1 MPDICTYYHRG
12 SPHRR
17 YKPEAVGRVFRSRLN
32 KCRAAVA
39 LVRSAVRCSFGVHRA
54 PLPALV
60 CFVERPA
67 VRCCP
72 LRFVLYACIVKRI
85 LYKVKRKI
93 YKLLRFVKYV

>member
-1 MPDICTYYHRG
+1 MIFWGTPCA
-12 SPHRR
+12 P
-17 YKPEAVGRVFRSRLN
+17 P
-32 KCRAAVA
+32 A
-39 LVRSAVRCSFGVHRA
+39 L
-54 PLPALV
+54 LV

-72 LRFVLYACIVKRI
+72 LRFVLYACIVKRF

>member
-1 MPDICTYYHRG
+1 M
-12 SPHRR
+12 
-17 YKPEAVGRVFRSRLN
+17 FRSRLN

-39 LVRSAVRCSFGVHRA
+39 LVRVDSLGPVCGALFFWVHRA

-72 LRFVLYACIVKRI
+72 LWFVLYACIVKRI

-93 YKLLRFVKYV
+93 YKLLWFVKYV

>member
-1 MPDICTYYHRG
+1 M
-12 SPHRR
+12 
-17 YKPEAVGRVFRSRLN
+17 FRSRLN

-39 LVRSAVRCSFGVHRA
+39 LVRVGSLGPVCGALFFWGTPCA
-54 PLPALV
+54 PPALLV
-60 CFVERPA
+60 CFGERPA
-67 VRCCP
+67 VRFVP